1 MSSDTFK
8 KYDTVEKVKMAVH
21 ELRVGMY
28 ICELDRPWLETPFLF
43 QGFELKTESDIDT
56 VMQYCDYVYVDV
68 RKTRYDRSASTAQ
81 PRQTGPA
88 SSRSSAH
95 QAAYS
100 RDLKAAG
107 NTHRQTSNLIKS
119 FADDIK
125 FGTSVDL
132 QQAKGLVSDC
142 VSSIL
147 RNPDAMMFMTQMR
160 NKDEELSQHA
170 FNSCIYSIILG
181 REAGL
186 AANELENLGS
196 CGLLHDMGMVSV
208 PADIVNKRTPLNEDE
223 MMAVRMH
230 ARYGRDVLMSGRNVF
245 SGTVDVAFGHHE
257 NIDGSG
263 YPRGLTGSQ
272 LNQNCKIVAI
282 VDKYN
287 AITSERP
294 YRPARNHLDAVNV
307 LNRLAKE
314 GRIDMELTRAFISY
328 LGVYP
333 PGTIV
338 ELSNGELGI
347 VIESNPEQRLR
358 PQLLIVRDPAG
369 NPATAFVDMT
379 LKPMDEQG
387 RPYKIK
393 QVHPAGAFG
402 IDLNLYQV
410 TMLRSF
416 E

>member
-1 MSSDTFK
+1 
-8 KYDTVEKVKMAVH
+8 MAVH

-28 ICELDRPWLETPFLF
+28 VCELDRPWLETPFLF
-43 QGFELKTESDIDT
+43 QGFELKSESDIDT

-68 RKTRYDRSASTAQ
+68 HKTRIDRSATA
-81 PRQTGPA
+81 PRQTGPI
-88 SSRSSAH
+88 SRRSDAH
-95 QAAYS
+95 QTAFAK
-100 RDLKAAG
+100 DMKAAG
-107 NTHRQTSNLIKS
+107 SAHKQTSSLIKS

-142 VSSIL
+142 VSNIL

-181 REAGL
+181 RDAGL
-186 AANELENLGS
+186 GASELENLGA

-208 PADIVNKRTPLNEDE
+208 PADVLNKRGRLSEDE
-223 MMAVRMH
+223 AMAVRMH
-230 ARYGRDVLMSGRNVF
+230 TRYGRDVLMSGRNVF

-272 LNQNCKIVAI
+272 LNLSCKIVSI

-314 GRIDMELTRAFISY
+314 ERIDRDLARAFINY

-358 PQLLIVRDPAG
+358 PQLLIVRDAEG
-369 NPATAFVDMT
+369 NSATSFVDMVV
-379 LKPMDEQG
+379 KPVDEQG

-410 TMLRSF
+410 TMLRSL

>member
-1 MSSDTFK
+1 MSFDKTRKF
-8 KYDTVEKVKMAVH
+8 DTVEKVKMPVH

-28 ICELDRPWLETPFLF
+28 VCELDRPWLETPFLF
-43 QGFELKTESDIDT
+43 QGFELKSESDIDT
-56 VMQYCDYVYVDV
+56 VMEYCDYVYVDV
-68 RKTRYDRSASTAQ
+68 HKTRVDASPGGTRLTGAANRRSD
-81 PRQTGPA
+81 PRQSAFTREIQAAGSSHKQA
-88 SSRSSAH
+88 SS
-95 QAAYS
+95 
-100 RDLKAAG
+100 
-107 NTHRQTSNLIKS
+107 LIKS

-186 AANELENLGS
+186 APNELENLGT

-208 PADIVNKRTPLNEDE
+208 PGDILNKKARLTEE
-223 MMAVRMH
+223 EAMAVRMH

-272 LNQNCKIVAI
+272 LNLNCKIVGI
-282 VDKYN
+282 VDRYN

-314 GRIDMELTRAFISY
+314 GRIDLELTRAFINY

-358 PQLLIVRDPAG
+358 PQLLIVRDPEG
-369 NPATAFVDMT
+369 NPATSFVDMV
-379 LKPMDEQG
+379 LKTVDEQG